1 MNSDKTTDATDTT
14 RRSFLKTSAMAMTY
28 MVGGKALLLTPAAA
42 HAAQMPMKVLS
53 ALEVTTLETLCEA
66 IVPGSRSAGIAAFVD
81 YQLAEKPHNA
91 LLMGRYL
98 GLEPPFAPFYQQGL
112 AAAHQAALTQFDRPW
127 SQLTE
132 SQSKSLVD
140 QMFTDAIAN
149 WSAAPASFLFF
160 VWRADACDVVYGTRS
175 GSDAIGMPYMAHIA
189 PSDKWLSAKELQK

>member
-1 MNSDKTTDATDTT
+1 MKTDKKVQAT

-28 MVGGKALLLTPAAA
+28 MVGGKVLLLTPAAA
-42 HAAQMPMKVLS
+42 RAAQMPMKILS

-81 YQLAEKPHNA
+81 YQLAERPQDA

-112 AAAHQAALTQFDRPW
+112 AAAHQAALKQFDRPW

-132 SQSKSLVD
+132 SQSKGLVD
-140 QMFTDAIAN
+140 QMFSDAIPD

-160 VWRADACDVVYGTRS
+160 VWRADACDVVYGTQS
-175 GSDAIGMPYMAHIA
+175 GSEAIGMPYMAHIA
-189 PSDKWLSAKELQK
+189 PSDKWLSAREQQN

>member
-1 MNSDKTTDATDTT
+1 MKTDNKVQAS

-28 MVGGKALLLTPAAA
+28 MVGGKVLLLTPAAA
-42 HAAQMPMKVLS
+42 RAAQMPMKILS

-81 YQLAEKPHNA
+81 YQLAERPQDA

-112 AAAHQAALTQFDRPW
+112 AAAHQAALKQFDRPW

-132 SQSKSLVD
+132 SQSKGLVD
-140 QMFTDAIAN
+140 QMFSDAIPD

-160 VWRADACDVVYGTRS
+160 VWRADACDVVYGTQS
-175 GSDAIGMPYMAHIA
+175 GSEAIGMPYMAHIA
-189 PSDKWLSAKELQK
+189 PSDKWLSAREQQN

>member
-1 MNSDKTTDATDTT
+1 MHTDKKIQAT

-28 MVGGKALLLTPAAA
+28 MVAGKALMLTPAAA
-42 HAAQMPMKVLS
+42 RAAQMPMKILS
-53 ALEVTTLETLCEA
+53 ALEVSTLETLCEA

-81 YQLAEKPHNA
+81 YQLAEKPREV

-112 AAAHQAALTQFDRPW
+112 AAAHQAALKQFDRPW

-140 QMFTDAIAN
+140 QMFSDAIPN
-149 WSAAPASFLFF
+149 WSTAPASFLFF
-160 VWRADACDVVYGTRS
+160 VWRADACDVVYGTQS
-175 GSDAIGMPYMAHIA
+175 GSEAIGMPYMAHIA
-189 PSDKWLSAKELQK
+189 PSDKWRSAKELQN

>member
-1 MNSDKTTDATDTT
+1 MKTDKKVQAT

-28 MVGGKALLLTPAAA
+28 MVGGKVLLLTPAAA
-42 HAAQMPMKVLS
+42 RAAQMPMKILS

-81 YQLAEKPHNA
+81 YQLSERPQDA

-112 AAAHQAALTQFDRPW
+112 AAAHQAALKQFDRPW

-132 SQSKSLVD
+132 SQSKGLVD
-140 QMFTDAIAN
+140 QMFSDAIPN
-149 WSAAPASFLFF
+149 WPAAPASFLFF
-160 VWRADACDVVYGTRS
+160 VWRADACDVVYGTQS
-175 GSDAIGMPYMAHIA
+175 GSEAIGMPYMAHIA
-189 PSDKWLSAKELQK
+189 PSDKWLSAREQQN

>member
-1 MNSDKTTDATDTT
+1 MKTDNKVQAS

-28 MVGGKALLLTPAAA
+28 MVGGKVLLLTPAAA
-42 HAAQMPMKVLS
+42 RAAQMPMKILS

-81 YQLAEKPHNA
+81 YQLAERPQDA

-112 AAAHQAALTQFDRPW
+112 AAAHQAALKQFDRPW
-127 SQLTE
+127 SQLME
-132 SQSKSLVD
+132 SQSKGLVD
-140 QMFTDAIAN
+140 QMFSDAIPD

-160 VWRADACDVVYGTRS
+160 VWRADACDVVYGTQS
-175 GSDAIGMPYMAHIA
+175 GSEAIGMPYMAHIA
-189 PSDKWLSAKELQK
+189 PSDKWLSAREQQN

>member
-1 MNSDKTTDATDTT
+1 MKTDKKVQAT

-28 MVGGKALLLTPAAA
+28 MVGGKVLLLTPAAA
-42 HAAQMPMKVLS
+42 RAAQMPMKILS

-81 YQLAEKPHNA
+81 YQLAERPQEA

-112 AAAHQAALTQFDRPW
+112 AAAHQAALKQFDRPW

-132 SQSKSLVD
+132 SQSKGLVD
-140 QMFTDAIAN
+140 QMFSDAIPD

-160 VWRADACDVVYGTRS
+160 VWRADACDVVYGTQS
-175 GSDAIGMPYMAHIA
+175 GSEAIGMPYMAHIA
-189 PSDKWLSAKELQK
+189 PSDKWLSAREQQN